1 MLLPAENFEK
11 LWGDF
16 HAQAEI
22 KPADEYDMDVMAI
35 RDGLVRG
42 FALPEV
48 GDKDF
53 QVRTGELTIVAGQS
67 GHGKSLITGQFAL
80 DFARAHIKSC
90 LMSFEMTPARTL
102 DRMLSQCVGRS
113 ADTETAIKALQTI
126 GKDVFVL
133 DKVGSVRPSF
143 VYGAIISA
151 ARDYGC
157 KQIFVD
163 NLMKCVDEFGDA
175 GMNGTKNFVATL
187 CELAKAL
194 KCHIWLVHHVRKSEK
209 VTDTVDKYSIRGAAV
224 VTDQADNIL
233 ILQRNLVKEQKFD
246 EQGFD
251 LKTDNDEP
259 DATLTVAKQRNGSW
273 QGKVSLWF
281 NREFLEYSGE
291 PTRSHK
297 PFIFQNHKGA
307 L

>member
-11 LWGDF
+11 LWNDF

-80 DFARAHIKSC
+80 DFARAHVKSC

-194 KCHIWLVHHVRKSEK
+194 KCHVWLVHHVRKSEK